1 MSLPEIAIEKK
12 TVTYFG
18 VFLLLVGGIFSY
30 FQLGQLEDPDFS
42 IKTGAIIT
50 SYPGATPEEVE
61 LEVTDRIE
69 KAIQEMPQ
77 LDTLYSFSKAGLS
90 VITVDM
96 KQIYWAD
103 QLPQVWDEM
112 RKKIRDILPSFPPGA
127 GNPEIMDDFSFVYG
141 FVLAV
146 TGDGYSYEELKEYVD
161 YLRKELSLV
170 EGVSRAELWGEQP
183 KVIYLDIS
191 KEQLAELK
199 LSPEAFLA
207 TLATQNMVIDAG
219 AVEIGNERYRIEQT
233 GTFKTPE
240 EIGDLVLR
248 GSLLDVAQ
256 IGMAEAT
263 PRAQL
268 PTQTVE
274 NIRSS
279 ELIAIKYV
287 ATVRR
292 GYQEPPPT
300 VMRFNGQQAL
310 AISLANV
317 TGGNVVDT
325 GGNLDKRLNELIAE
339 LPLGINVEKI
349 AWQSDLVTSSVNAF
363 MINLAEAVAI
373 VLVVLTLAMGW
384 RMGVVIGSG
393 LILTILGTFIV
404 MAMMGLQLQRVSLG
418 ALIIALGMMVDNAIV
433 VADGFAVRL
442 KKGMARK
449 EAAIEAAWQ
458 PAWPLLGATL
468 VAVMAFY
475 PIFAAT
481 TDTGEY
487 ARSLFICVAISLLLS
502 WILAATVTPLQCMGF
517 LPDPK
522 EGEADPYAGKFY
534 RIFRG
539 ALGKAI
545 GFRWITLAVM
555 AGLLIAALVGFTRV
569 EQMFFPNSTR
579 LQFMI
584 DYWAPEGTRI
594 QQVSTDLR
602 PIEERLMKNPRVK
615 SIGTFVGAGGP
626 RFYLPVDPELPFPSY
641 GQLVVNTK
649 TLEDIDTLVKEMEA
663 WLNENFPQ
671 ALIRVRKYSVGPS
684 DTWPFEAR
692 FSGPGDADLN
702 VLRSIGRKGVEILE
716 KNPMAKDV
724 RTDMRQPVKKVVT
737 EYNQARARW
746 SAVSRMDLART
757 TKLAYDGIPVGLYRQ
772 GTDLYPIILRFV
784 EKERRDFPESMD
796 VTPIRPTLLV
806 DTVPVGQVTGDIRME
821 SEDPIIVRWNRR
833 RAVTVQASPN
843 NVTFPTLR
851 KSVLKDFEAIELP
864 PSYRLEWQGEYDST
878 MDSQM
883 SLIPGSIPTLVIVL
897 FIIIV
902 LFNAIRPPLIIL
914 LAVPL
919 GIIGITAGLLGLGI
933 PFGFMA
939 LLGAMSLVGM
949 MIKNAIVLLDQINI
963 EQAAGKKPYDAVMEA
978 AVSRLMPVI
987 LAAATTVL
995 GVTPLLQDIFWI
1007 SMAITIMAD
1016 LTVATMITMIIVP
1029 VLYTT
1034 LFRIPSPKKSQVAN
1048 GIENR

>member
-1 MSLPEIAIEKK
+1 MSLPALAIEKK
-12 TVTYFG
+12 TVTYFA
-18 VFLLLVGGIFSY
+18 VFLLLFGGIFSY
-30 FQLGQLEDPDFS
+30 FQLGQLEDPDFT
-42 IKTGAIIT
+42 IKTGVIIT
-50 SYPGATPEEVE
+50 PYPGATPQEVE

-77 LDTLYSFSKAGLS
+77 LDTLFSFSKAGLS
-90 VITVDM
+90 IIKVEM

-103 QLPQVWDEM
+103 ALPQVWDEM
-112 RKKIRDILPSFPPGA
+112 RKKISDNLPYFPPGA
-127 GNPEIMDDFSFVYG
+127 GDPKIMDDFSFVYG

-146 TGDGYSYEELKEYVD
+146 TGDGYDYEELKNYVD
-161 YLRKELSLV
+161 YIRKELSLV

-191 KEQLAELK
+191 KEQLAESK
-199 LSPEAFLA
+199 LSPEDFMAS
-207 TLATQNMVIDAG
+207 LATQNMVLDAG
-219 AVEIGNERYRIEQT
+219 AVEIGSERFRIEQS
-233 GTFKTPE
+233 GTFKSPE
-240 EIGDLVLR
+240 EIGELVLR
-248 GSLLDVAQ
+248 GSLADVAQ
-256 IGMAEAT
+256 IGIAQTT
-263 PRAQL
+263 PRAEL
-268 PTQTVE
+268 PVGAVE

-279 ELIAIKYV
+279 ELIAIKDL

-292 GYQEPPPT
+292 GYLEPPLT
-300 VMRFNGQQAL
+300 LMRFNGQQAL

-317 TGGNVVDT
+317 WGGNVVDT
-325 GGNLDKRLNELIAE
+325 GRNLDERLNELIAE
-339 LPLGINVEKI
+339 LPVGINIDKI
-349 AWQSDLVTSSVNAF
+349 AWQSDLVTKSVNDF

-384 RMGVVIGSG
+384 RMGVVIGSS
-393 LILTILGTFIV
+393 LILTILGTFIMMAV
-404 MAMMGLQLQRVSLG
+404 MELQLQRVSLG

-442 KKGMARK
+442 KKGMNRK

-502 WILAATVTPLQCMGF
+502 WILAVTVTPLLCINL

-522 EGEADPYAGKFY
+522 EGEADPYAGKLF
-534 RIFRG
+534 RIFKG

-545 GFRWITLAVM
+545 GFRWITLAAT
-555 AGLLIAALVGFTRV
+555 AGLLIASLVGFTQV
-569 EQMFFPNSTR
+569 EQMFFPDSTR

-594 QQVSTDLR
+594 QRVSADLK
-602 PIEERLMKNPRVK
+602 PIEEKLLKNPRVK
-615 SIGTFVGAGGP
+615 NVGTFVGAGGP
-626 RFYLPVDPELPFPSY
+626 RFYIPVDPELPFPSF
-641 GQLVVNTK
+641 GQLVVNTQ
-649 TLEDIDTLVKEMEA
+649 TLEDVDVLIQEMEP

-671 ALIRVRKYSVGPS
+671 ALVRVRKYSVGPS

-692 FSGPGDADLN
+692 FSGPGDADLTT
-702 VLRSIGRKGVEILE
+702 LRSIARKGMEILE
-716 KNPMAKDV
+716 NNPLAKDV
-724 RTDMRQPVKKVVT
+724 RSDMRQPVNKVVT

-746 SAVSRMDLART
+746 SVVSRLDLART
-757 TKLAYDGIPVGLYRQ
+757 TKLAYDGMTVGLYRQ
-772 GTDLYPIILRFV
+772 DTDLYPIILRFV
-784 EKERRDFPESMD
+784 EKERRDFPETMD
-796 VTPIRPTLLV
+796 VTPIRPSLLV
-806 DTVPVGQVTGDIRME
+806 DTVPVGQVTSDIRMD

-843 NVTFPTLR
+843 NVTFPTLLE
-851 KSVLKDFEAIELP
+851 SVRQEFESIPLP
-864 PSYRLEWQGEYDST
+864 PSYKLEWQGEYYST
-878 MDSQM
+878 RDAQM
-883 SLIPGSIPTLVIVL
+883 SLVPGSIPAAVVVL
-897 FIIIV
+897 SIIIF

-914 LAVPL
+914 LAIPL
-919 GIIGITAGLLGLGI
+919 GIIGITAGLLLLGI

-963 EQAAGKKPYDAVMEA
+963 EKAAGKSPFDAVMDS

-995 GVTPLLQDIFWI
+995 GVMPLLQDIFWV
-1007 SMAITIMAD
+1007 SMAVTIMAG
-1016 LTVATMITMIIVP
+1016 LTVGTMVTMIIVP
-1029 VLYTT
+1029 VFYATLY
-1034 LFRIPSPKKSQVAN
+1034 RIASPRPNKDGEPAA
-1048 GIENR
+1048 